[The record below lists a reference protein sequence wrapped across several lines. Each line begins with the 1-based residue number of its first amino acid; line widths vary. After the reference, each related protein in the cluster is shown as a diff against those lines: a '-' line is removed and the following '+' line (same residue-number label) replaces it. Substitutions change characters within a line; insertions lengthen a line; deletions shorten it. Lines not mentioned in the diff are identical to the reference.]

1 MRAWATPQG
10 SWSNDSIALKARL
23 KQDIGNAPFLIP
35 RLAKCFWSIKEKS
48 SARRQRQDARARA
61 VTAWYVRTSQRDY
74 LEPASQQAHF
84 GLRRQSEATT
94 ALFPPANLFAEKRRS
109 GAPLPTALQKCRLH
123 HATENGCVIPSS
135 FVNRRP
141 ETCASNRRSSDP
153 ETRRNGVCGTAFL
166 SATGRT
172 RCGEA
177 CGQWASCPVIT
188 TILSLES
195 NNLGQTQNP
204 GGMVAFFGITT
215 IPSRM

>member
-23 KQDIGNAPFLIP
+23 KQDIGNAPYLIP
-35 RLAKCFWSIKEKS
+35 RLAKCFLVNQREVVSTWSL
-48 SARRQRQDARARA
+48 RRKA
-61 VTAWYVRTSQRDY
+61 Y
-74 LEPASQQAHF
+74 F

-135 FVNRRP
+135 FVIHRP

-177 CGQWASCPVIT
+177 CGQRASCPVIT
-188 TILSLES
+188 TILSSES